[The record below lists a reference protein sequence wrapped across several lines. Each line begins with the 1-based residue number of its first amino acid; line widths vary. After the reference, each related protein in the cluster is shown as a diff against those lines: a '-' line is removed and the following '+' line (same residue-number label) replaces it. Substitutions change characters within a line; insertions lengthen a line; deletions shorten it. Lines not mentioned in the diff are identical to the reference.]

1 MTALYALPE
10 ICYFNYMLGFLYK
23 SSIHQ
28 QKEVNVKKEW
38 NVMKKTHFLPQTTL
52 ISKLQWQILF
62 RLLPCQL
69 RQWARDIQTQLSTSG
84 KQGYFWKYPAFF
96 KDDQIHVKTFENW
109 NILSSL
115 QRKKT
120 QTRGVHYKGLHKPMS
135 QQIHVVMLKLEIPT
149 HYFILKKGGEVFVD
163 EGIIKDYKHAHTPFF
178 ILLYFICQYF

>member
-1 MTALYALPE
+1 MDNDYTKSILLSCKVMTALYAPPE
-10 ICYFNYMLGFLYK
+10 ICYFKYMLGFLYK

-84 KQGYFWKYPAFF
+84 KQDYFWKYPAFF

-120 QTRGVHYKGLHKPMS
+120 QTRGVHYKGLHKSMFTTDS
-135 QQIHVVMLKLEIPT
+135 CGYVETGNSYSLF
-149 HYFILKKGGEVFVD
+149 YF
-163 EGIIKDYKHAHTPFF
+163 
-178 ILLYFICQYF
+178 